1 MLNKVEPGLILCDKE
16 PKKKILRQGK
26 VKRRKSREVKVGK
39 LKIGGGSPVVV
50 QGMTKTKTEDA
61 AATVAQIRKLS
72 QAGAKVVRIALP
84 NMVAARALT
93 KIRAEVDT
101 PLVADIHFNYKL
113 ALEAI
118 ERGIDKVRVN
128 PGNMGKKEILKIAE
142 KAKKRGIP
150 LRVGINSGSLEG
162 GLLKDHFLKG
172 KVRGG
177 EEERYRTTVAQAMVK
192 SALNTVKLL
201 EKVDF
206 LDIVVSLKANDVLT
220 TILSYQLIS
229 DEIPYPLHLGITA
242 SGPPPEGIIKSSI
255 GIGAL
260 LFQGIGD
267 TIRVSLTYDPVEEV
281 KIGYKILKSLGLFKE
296 GPDLISCPT
305 CGRCRVDLESIAK
318 EVFSEI
324 EGIKIPLKIAVMGC
338 EVNGPGE
345 AREADI
351 GIACTKRGGTLFK
364 KGKPLRKVK
373 EKDIVRV
380 LLEEIEKMSQEAD

>member
-1 MLNKVEPGLILCDKE
+1 MK
-16 PKKKILRQGK
+16 
-26 VKRRKSREVKVGK
+26 KRRSREVKVGG

-61 AATVAQIRKLS
+61 AATVAQIRKLT
-72 QAGAKVVRIALP
+72 QAGAKVVRVALP
-84 NMVAARALT
+84 NMVAVRALT
-93 KIRAEVDT
+93 KIRSEVDT
-101 PLVADIHFNYKL
+101 PLVADVHFNYKL

-118 ERGIDKVRVN
+118 DRGIDKVRVN
-128 PGNMGKKEILKIAE
+128 PGNMGKREILKIAE
-142 KAKKRGIP
+142 KAKKKEIP
-150 LRVGINSGSLEG
+150 LRIGINSGSLEG

-172 KVRGG
+172 KVRGD
-177 EEERYRTTVAQAMVK
+177 EEERYRTTVAEAMVK

-281 KIGYKILKSLGLFKE
+281 KVGYQILRSLGLFKE
-296 GPDLISCPT
+296 GPDFISCPT
-305 CGRCRVDLESIAK
+305 CGRCRMDLESVAK
-318 EVFSEI
+318 EVLSEI
-324 EGIKIPLKIAVMGC
+324 EGIKTPLKIAVMGC

-373 EKDIVRV
+373 EKDMVKV

>member
-1 MLNKVEPGLILCDKE
+1 
-16 PKKKILRQGK
+16 
-26 VKRRKSREVKVGK
+26 VKRRKSRPLKVGG
-39 LKIGGGSPVVV
+39 LKIGGGSAVVV
-50 QGMTKTKTEDA
+50 QGMTKTKTEDVP
-61 AATVAQIRKLS
+61 ATVAQIRKLT
-72 QAGAKVVRIALP
+72 QAGAKIVRIALP
-84 NMVAARALT
+84 NILARALS
-93 KIRAEVDT
+93 KIRAEVDI
-101 PLVADIHFNYKL
+101 PLVADVHFNYKL

-118 ERGIDKVRVN
+118 DRGIDKVRVN
-128 PGNMGKKEILKIAE
+128 PGNMGRKEILKIAE
-142 KAKKRGIP
+142 KAKKKGIP
-150 LRVGINSGSLEG
+150 LRVGINSGSLER

-172 KVRGG
+172 RARED
-177 EEERYRTTVAQAMVK
+177 EEERYRMKVAEAMVK

-206 LDIVVSLKANDVLT
+206 SDIVVSLKANDVLT

-229 DEIPYPLHLGITA
+229 DKIPYPLHLGITA
-242 SGPPPEGIIKSSI
+242 SGPPPEGIVKSSI
-255 GIGAL
+255 AIGAL

-281 KIGYKILKSLGLFKE
+281 KIGYQILKSLGLFE
-296 GPDLISCPT
+296 GGPDLISCPT
-305 CGRCRVDLESIAK
+305 CGRCRIDLESVAK
-318 EVFSEI
+318 EILSEI
-324 EGIKIPLKIAVMGC
+324 EGIKTPLKIAVMGC

-380 LLEEIEKMSQEAD
+380 LLEEVEKMSREAD

>member
-1 MLNKVEPGLILCDKE
+1 
-16 PKKKILRQGK
+16 
-26 VKRRKSREVKVGK
+26 VKRRKSRPVKVGR

-50 QGMTKTKTEDA
+50 QGMTKTKTEDVP
-61 AATVAQIRKLS
+61 ATVAQIRKLT
-72 QAGAKVVRIALP
+72 QAGAKIVRIALP
-84 NMVAARALT
+84 NMVAAKVVS
-93 KIRAEVDT
+93 KIRAEVDI
-101 PLVADIHFNYKL
+101 PLVADVHFNHKL

-118 ERGIDKVRVN
+118 DRGIDKVRVN
-128 PGNMGKKEILKIAE
+128 PGNMGRKEILKIAE
-142 KAKKRGIP
+142 KAKKKGIS
-150 LRVGINSGSLEG
+150 LRVGINSGSLEREVP
-162 GLLKDHFLKG
+162 KDHFLKG
-172 KVRGG
+172 RVRED
-177 EEERYRTTVAQAMVK
+177 EEEKSRTTVAEAMVK

-201 EKVDF
+201 EKVNF
-206 LDIVVSLKANDVLT
+206 SDIVVSLKANDVLT

-229 DEIPYPLHLGITA
+229 DKIPYPLHLGITA

-255 GIGAL
+255 AIGAL

-281 KIGYKILKSLGLFKE
+281 KIGYQILKSLGLFKE

-305 CGRCRVDLESIAK
+305 CGRCRIDLESVAK
-318 EVFSEI
+318 EVLSEI
-324 EGIKIPLKIAVMGC
+324 EGIKAPLKIAVMGC

-364 KGKPLRKVK
+364 KGKPLRKVR

-380 LLEEIEKMSQEAD
+380 LLEEVEKMSQEAD